1 MKHHHLA
8 APGTVYLIGA
18 GPGAPELLT
27 IKGASLLKS
36 CDAVVYDHLAS
47 EELLELTPKHCRR
60 IFAGKEAGHHS
71 MPQEEINDCLIRLA
85 GEGLG
90 GRSLCIR
97 PRF

>member
-47 EELLELTPKHCRR
+47 EDLLELTPKH
-60 IFAGKEAGHHS
+60 
-71 MPQEEINDCLIRLA
+71 
-85 GEGLG
+85 
-90 GRSLCIR
+90 
-97 PRF
+97 